1 LSLAGQTAKEKKNR
15 LVFQTKTFVNTRKFD
30 FIFFFFS
37 NLCQSADDDDDDSLS
52 RLTRIQDSPIE
63 SNHAHSYMYV
73 FIDSIIVYVC
83 HPNLTTRE
91 RGLVTQFIHFL
102 FNRWWWSVLYW
113 EKKANGYVHEH
124 EQFNFL
130 ISFFSHYMHTN

>member
-1 LSLAGQTAKEKKNR
+1 MTWVLPDRLQKRRRIVSSFKQKHLSIHENL
-15 LVFQTKTFVNTRKFD
+15 
-30 FIFFFFS
+30 ISSFS
-37 NLCQSADDDDDDSLS
+37 NLCQSADDDDDDDSLS